1 MYMKKNILNFALVA
15 ALMVGLGACVVS
27 CKDDDDNEK
36 TEEQKEQEAIAGQQK
51 DNTFW
56 AVVGQ
61 LVSMENYT
69 DDYAGR
75 TFTPTIGTEADGD
88 PLTRIVSTNSM
99 EAAVQN
105 FLNLVNV
112 GDAETVAIDE
122 NTISYEWKNDAV
134 GTLTY
139 RKTTDGTSWATVD
152 VSISQVPTLRHI
164 VYQSPEQGNQ
174 NGSVD
179 GKAYYRFGDVVSR
192 EITVDGLEYNEYWIC
207 IRPAFGPEGKGD
219 SHWACVNILP
229 DKNIKHVHV
238 DDDNL
243 NIEDYYVP
251 TGIGE
256 NKKQMQNFAELLYAI
271 YRPATWEENIS
282 YYSTTGLFGPSG
294 LPIFNDFHST
304 NLRYHNK
311 HFWQKV
317 QDAWDDLNIP
327 DLALNTD
334 AGYLPDFIDRE
345 GISLL
350 CNGYSWWSSVSWN
363 CKLYQYTF
371 TNGTKDTEKSL
382 HHADYTKPEKNVKDI
397 DIDCRRMGQHF
408 LERYNDFFG
417 DGKPRWIFRTLTGK
431 ELASDGRWDN
441 KQPIAGVTEVYRY
454 YAYYPSEL
462 TKGDNNGHD
471 PEVTEDAESGKVAT
485 NAPTNGMGT
494 YQIGDVLMD
503 EQGNRWFCIAGSPY
517 YEGFPVTD
525 RNATFIT
532 FGFNGI
538 NTNGNTVS
546 GLPTEEEL
554 PELAYRLLTV
564 IGTMESMKAEYQFI
578 PGVET
583 TLGKAF
589 TNVLEYANIDMGK
602 SMVVL
607 DSTFVFTSKGK
618 TWNSKSQSPVFNLAY
633 NDGNTQKQAVARLI
647 YDLTQ
652 AGIERDNCIGV
663 SGKTYADMRFRCFKH
678 YEEYYPLDI
687 RDLTEDERG
696 LGMTKYNLMW
706 PMTTNKIYL
715 QDVADQAKVTRYAAA
730 DKWSGLPLYVSKTK
744 SPVQR
749 TPMTT
754 AAASAQPADF
764 IGNFTRQG
772 TPRTNMWG
780 EPVWFIRV
788 CKIEDKGGQ
797 VPNTI
802 ATDGRRFTIV
812 HLQNDKM
819 MYNGMMQA
827 QWALN
832 YSYDNKDFYLDNQQR
847 IMPPIPG
854 FDVPGQ

>member
-1 MYMKKNILNFALVA
+1 MKERILNLALVA
-15 ALMVGLGACVVS
+15 ALMVGLGAGVVS
-27 CKDDDDNEK
+27 CKDDDNDEK
-36 TEEQKEQEAIAGQQK
+36 TEEQKEQEVIAGQQK

-105 FLNLVNV
+105 FLSLVNV

-192 EITVDGLEYNEYWIC
+192 KITVDIYDFDEYWIC

-229 DKNIKHVHV
+229 EKNIKHIHF
-238 DDDNL
+238 DDQEADY
-243 NIEDYYVP
+243 EDYYVP

-271 YRPATWEENIS
+271 YRPDKWQENIS
-282 YYSTTGLFGPSG
+282 YYSSTGLFGPSG

-371 TNGTKDTEKSL
+371 TNGTKDTEKNL
-382 HHADYTKPEKNVKDI
+382 HHADYTKPEKNVKNVELN
-397 DIDCRRMGQHF
+397 CKQMGQQF
-408 LERYNDFFG
+408 LDRYNDFFG
-417 DGKPRWIFRTLTGK
+417 DSKPRWAFRTLTGK

-454 YAYYPSEL
+454 YAYYPEEL
-462 TKGDNNGHD
+462 TKGDNDGHD
-471 PEVTEDAESGKVAT
+471 PEETVGPNNDKTTWQTNEAYKGMPHYRWGDLYKDDYGNIWLVASMSGIATEELSEVSEKTPYAEFVSLADITTSADNRYAT
-485 NAPTNGMGT
+485 NLPTRDQVIRGYFWLDMVFSQNSGRK
-494 YQIGDVLMD
+494 DD
-503 EQGNRWFCIAGSPY
+503 
-517 YEGFPVTD
+517 
-525 RNATFIT
+525 
-532 FGFNGI
+532 I
-538 NTNGNTVS
+538 NTIVKEIPVGFSRVLQNMVENMNVDPRDLIQRITAQNGDPRSDTEAVS
-546 GLPTEEEL
+546 IP
-554 PELAYRLLTV
+554 
-564 IGTMESMKAEYQFI
+564 YQ
-578 PGVET
+578 
-583 TLGKAF
+583 
-589 TNVLEYANIDMGK
+589 
-602 SMVVL
+602 S
-607 DSTFVFTSKGK
+607 
-618 TWNSKSQSPVFNLAY
+618 
-633 NDGNTQKQAVARLI
+633 NDGKQHLLRI
-647 YDLTQ
+647 
-652 AGIERDNCIGV
+652 
-663 SGKTYADMRFRCFKH
+663 
-678 YEEYYPLDI
+678 I
-687 RDLTEDERG
+687 RD
-696 LGMTKYNLMW
+696 
-706 PMTTNKIYL
+706 I
-715 QDVADQAKVTRYAAA
+715 
-730 DKWSGLPLYVSKTK
+730 
-744 SPVQR
+744 
-749 TPMTT
+749 
-754 AAASAQPADF
+754 
-764 IGNFTRQG
+764 
-772 TPRTNMWG
+772 
-780 EPVWFIRV
+780 
-788 CKIEDKGGQ
+788 
-797 VPNTI
+797 
-802 ATDGRRFTIV
+802 
-812 HLQNDKM
+812 QNDKKEPIWYIWEHYPKVASADDPRKLTNSQFSTDYICLEDIASADM
-819 MYNGMMQA
+819 IAKHNLDWYVTQPLSTEDGMVRNPNQPARTPRGADETDAHGLDITTCFYNRQTWYNRTFTTDMWRSPVLPMRVTA
-827 QWALN
+827 C
-832 YSYDNKDFYLDNQQR
+832 YDRGDSDYADITVDGIHLTPYKLINHTHIGLITGKTDAEAWKDHANAIAYLFGNLDEASWILDGRTGSWPSWRVWNK
-847 IMPPIPG
+847 
-854 FDVPGQ
+854 